1 MDILIFGAGAVGG
14 YLGGAL
20 ANSGH
25 QVTFVVREP
34 TATAIQESGLTIN
47 ENGQSFTVHP
57 NVVTTLRQAFLDDAV
72 YHLILVCVKSY
83 DVESAINELVA
94 FCPSPPPLITL
105 QNGIGIEEMFIKEFG
120 AERVIAG
127 ALTTPLSRETNH
139 TITVQRSGRGL
150 ALSPT
155 RPGQRITRWVNLF
168 ENAGIKTVPIKNYH
182 SLKWSKALVNMIG
195 NATSAILNRH
205 PKVIYDYGP
214 TFRIEK
220 AMLKETL
227 AVMKKQKIKPVDLPG
242 VSTGQ
247 LIFAVKRLP
256 NALVQPILSRVVSA
270 GRGDKMPSFHIDL
283 TARKENNEVQYH
295 NGAVAEA
302 GRRLGIA
309 TPVNIALNDIVLKLA
324 KGELDFEIFNGNP
337 KRLVAEV
344 RKYYGNQ
351 SR

>member
-25 QVTFVVREP
+25 QVTFVVRDP
-34 TATAIQESGLTIN
+34 TATAIQESGLTII
-47 ENGQSFTVHP
+47 ENDNSFTVQP
-57 NVVTTLRQAFLDDAV
+57 NVVTSLRQAFLDDTT

-94 FCPSPPPLITL
+94 FCPSPPQLITM
-105 QNGIGIEEMFIKEFG
+105 QNGIGIEELFIKEFG

-139 TITVQRSGRGL
+139 TIAVQRSGRGL

-155 RPGQRITRWVNLF
+155 KPGQRITKWINLF
-168 ENAGIKTVPIKNYH
+168 ESAGIKTIAIKNYR
-182 SLKWSKALVNMIG
+182 SLKWSKALLNMVG

-205 PKVIYDYGP
+205 PKVIYEYGP
-214 TFRIEK
+214 TFRVEK
-220 AMLKETL
+220 AMLRETL

-242 VSTGQ
+242 MSTGQ
-247 LIFAVKRLP
+247 LVFAIKRLP
-256 NALVQPILSRVVSA
+256 DVLVQPILGKVVSA

-283 TARKENNEVQYH
+283 TARKENNEVKYH
-295 NGAVAEA
+295 NGAVAEM
-302 GRRLGIA
+302 GRQAGIA

-337 KRLVAEV
+337 KRLVTEV
-344 RKYYGNQ
+344 RKYYGTK
-351 SR
+351 